1 MTITTSI
8 DDFCVKAGGLSE
20 ADILRERDGEAMKLS
35 ENQNERF
42 MDEIEEKVNEI
53 ERLNKCLADL
63 HKLFV
68 KEERAKNEL
77 YDAYE
82 GTDMMRDRYKDLI
95 KSGIDKQCSK
105 NDGNWVYDDIRF
117 VDLLPDLRTSP
128 STSVC
133 AFVIGAVDY
142 DMDEHQISEMYKLVL
157 EITGQLSDDLYELVD
172 GGVLGTTSFRPEVTK
187 LAPHLYTCEDAGGED
202 ENGVLQDRYVLIL
215 AMMDENTD
223 EYGIRIINMGTD
235 EDEIAR
241 FLSGDDPLDPAESIR
256 RLRIEG
262 LSTYE
267 SYSNTT
273 VIDMKKLIE

>member
-172 GGVLGTTSFRPEVTK
+172 GGAIPEIGTK

-267 SYSNTT
+267 SYSNTA

>member
-77 YDAYE
+77 SDSYE
-82 GTDMMRDRYKDLI
+82 GTDMFRDRYKDLI
-95 KSGIDKQCSK
+95 KSGIDKQCSE
-105 NDGNWVYDDIRF
+105 GCWRVYDDIRF

-241 FLSGDDPLDPAESIR
+241 FLFGDDPLDPAESIR